1 MNLKFKEAKIFK
13 DTSNKLTIVNYNP
26 NTDDYFN
33 FIAEQCNK
41 RQLNQVILTS
51 DIMIILIFSLVE
63 KYKFCLE
70 RVEFM
75 NDDDTLDAEINH
87 LVDISMDN
95 KENFIFLLHKL
106 QLLSYEQSIDIL
118 KIHLKKRYEHKSAQI
133 KIQANGIFFI
143 DKSNFDKYS
152 QKILDIVSYSKVY
165 Y

>member
-1 MNLKFKEAKIFK
+1 MMNLKLKEAKIFK
-13 DTSNKLTIVNYNP
+13 DTSNKLTFVNYNP
-26 NTDDYFN
+26 DTDDYFN

-41 RQLNQVILTS
+41 RQLNQVIITS
-51 DIMIILIFSLVE
+51 NIMIILIFSLVE

-75 NDDDTLDAEINH
+75 NDDDTLDNEIQN
-87 LVDISMDN
+87 LVNNIN
-95 KENFIFLLHKL
+95 NEENFFFLLNKL

-118 KIHLKKRYEHKSAQI
+118 KIHLKKRYEHKSTQI

-152 QKILDIVSYSKVY
+152 QKILDIVSYSKANY
-165 Y
+165 

>member
-1 MNLKFKEAKIFK
+1 MNLKLKEAKIFK
-13 DTSNKLTIVNYNP
+13 DTSNKLTFVNYNP
-26 NTDDYFN
+26 DTDDYFN
-33 FIAEQCNK
+33 FIAEQYNK
-41 RQLNQVILTS
+41 RQLNQVIITS
-51 DIMIILIFSLVE
+51 NIMIILIFSLVD

-75 NDDDTLDAEINH
+75 NDDDTLDNEIQN
-87 LVDISMDN
+87 LVNNIN
-95 KENFIFLLHKL
+95 NEENFIFLLHKL

-118 KIHLKKRYEHKSAQI
+118 KVHLKKRYEHKSTQI

-152 QKILDIVSYSKVY
+152 QKILDIVSDSKVY